1 MLDEM
6 KIKKYCE
13 NSGYSYRY
21 FGENVVIMTSVDNWQ
36 LIEVENPPNNK
47 NNKNKYK
54 IIVEH
59 ANKTG
64 NKTGKMQFHTQRIAY
79 DVDWIFENIII
90 PHQSY
95 NRAFQKTFK
104 VKKLLKTV

>member
-13 NSGYSYRY
+13 SSGYSYRY
-21 FGENVVIMTSVDNWQ
+21 FGENVVIMTSLDNWQ
-36 LIEVENPPNNK
+36 LIEVENPSNS
-47 NNKNKYK
+47 KNKYK
-54 IIVEH
+54 IIVKH
-59 ANKTG
+59 ANKLR

-95 NRAFQKTFK
+95 NRVFQKVFK
-104 VKKLLKTV
+104 INKLLKTV

>member
-13 NSGYSYRY
+13 ISGYNYRY

-36 LIEVENPPNNK
+36 LIEVENTPNNK
-47 NNKNKYK
+47 DKYK

-59 ANKTG
+59 ANKSR

-79 DVDWIFENIII
+79 DVDWIFTNIII

-95 NRAFQKTFK
+95 NRAFQKTFE